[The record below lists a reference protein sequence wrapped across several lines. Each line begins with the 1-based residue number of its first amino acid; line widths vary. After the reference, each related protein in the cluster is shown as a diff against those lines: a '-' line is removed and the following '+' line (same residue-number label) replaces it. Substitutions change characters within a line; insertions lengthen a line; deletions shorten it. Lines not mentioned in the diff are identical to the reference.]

1 MNVNLS
7 YLIYL
12 FIFFVFSPSITSASN
27 SYDEQ
32 QIKQRMMTFMKS
44 HHIHGAA
51 VIIAR
56 NGKMHTYLFGEAVP
70 AKHIPV
76 TENTIFELGSIT
88 KTFTGILLAE
98 NVMLGKTM
106 LSEPINH
113 YLDKPHSSRF
123 GKVTYLNVATHSAGL
138 PFNARNLPYNAST
151 SSTHRFRF
159 NLALRSKIP
168 SCCIGNQ

>member
-76 TENTIFELGSIT
+76 SENTIFELGSIT
-88 KTFTGILLAE
+88 KTFTGTLLAE
-98 NVMLGKTM
+98 NIMLGKTSF
-106 LSEPINH
+106 SEEIQD
-113 YLDKPHSSRF
+113 YLDKPHSKILGRM
-123 GKVTYLNVATHSAGL
+123 TYLNIATHSSGL
-138 PFNARNLPYNAST
+138 PFNAASLPYNAA
-151 SSTHRFRF
+151 SSSRY
-159 NLALRSKIP
+159 
-168 SCCIGNQ
+168 